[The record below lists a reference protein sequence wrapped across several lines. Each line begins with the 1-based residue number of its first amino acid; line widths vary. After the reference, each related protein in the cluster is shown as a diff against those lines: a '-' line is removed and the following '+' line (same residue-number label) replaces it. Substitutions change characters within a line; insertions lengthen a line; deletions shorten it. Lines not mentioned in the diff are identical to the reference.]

1 MGNHYDAPTND
12 GWNASNSRT
21 GEKHYGP
28 SPQIDPA
35 RPCARTGDASGSQA
49 RACPRRRQ
57 IKIGFLLKT
66 MQEERYQRDKA
77 AFVAKAKALGA
88 ACSTT
93 G

>member
-1 MGNHYDAPTND
+1 LR
-12 GWNASNSRT
+12 S
-21 GEKHYGP
+21 
-28 SPQIDPA
+28 
-35 RPCARTGDASGSQA
+35 TGDASGSQA